1 MSVDTRPD
9 DGMSG
14 MHKLLLYIDSH
25 VLNSSALM
33 LLLAALAFGCGGGA
47 SSMPLPSVPASK
59 VVSVV
64 PSCASPL
71 ASGTPETC
79 TVVVTGT
86 GNFNSGVTWSA
97 SSGTISSAGV
107 FTAPTVTAATSA
119 TVTATSVE
127 GSIPGAVMVNIT
139 PPPPPAVT

>member
-9 DGMSG
+9 DGMSRI
-14 MHKLLLYIDSH
+14 HRLLRYIESH
-25 VLNSSALM
+25 VLSGLALT
-33 LLLAALAFGCGGGA
+33 LLLATLAFGCGGGA
-47 SSMPLPSVPASK
+47 SSMPLPSDPASK

-71 ASGTPETC
+71 ASGASETC

-86 GNFNSGVTWSA
+86 GNFNHAVTWSA

-107 FTAPTVTAATSA
+107 FTAPTVTAATSV

-127 GSIPGAVMVNIT
+127 GSVQGS
-139 PPPPPAVT
+139 